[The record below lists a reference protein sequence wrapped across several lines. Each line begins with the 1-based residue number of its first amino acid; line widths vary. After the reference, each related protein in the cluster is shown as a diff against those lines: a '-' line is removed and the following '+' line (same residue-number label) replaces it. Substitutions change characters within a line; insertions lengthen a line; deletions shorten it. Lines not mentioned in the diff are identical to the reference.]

1 MKKILMS
8 LPVIIAFAI
17 IIANVFALDIGNVDN
32 PFNNNGQGIPDVD
45 KAVKNIW
52 STVIIIVQI
61 LAVAAVVF
69 AGLRYMF
76 ASADAKADI
85 KRSMGMLAVGAI
97 FVFAA
102 TTILQ
107 FVVKA
112 AKEAIPNR

>member
-1 MKKILMS
+1 MLCCT
-8 LPVIIAFAI
+8 VAFTS
-17 IIANVFALDIGNVDN
+17 VFALNINDTQITNHSDGINGVDT
-32 PFNNNGQGIPDVD
+32 V
-45 KAVKNIW
+45 VKNVW
-52 STVIIIVQI
+52 STVFIIVQI

-97 FVFAA
+97 LVFAA

-112 AKEAIPNR
+112 AKETIPNR